1 MLACFFWRS
10 LVLLALGANAA
21 MLFPPLSTA
30 GADIVDAEGNKVQ
43 LKCVNWYG
51 AQLHQLVPSGL
62 DQRPLDSIA
71 TIISEDL
78 SLNCVRLVYAL
89 EMVRRGSELVE
100 NATSLLAANPT
111 LQLNSYMGV
120 FDATVAALT
129 ERGLVVI
136 LNNHNSDGGWCCH
149 DYDKNGLWYTDTYP
163 EWEWLA
169 HLDALTR
176 RCEVCYCMIYLRPYH
191 NNNCQSLLKF
201 S

>member
-1 MLACFFWRS
+1 MLVFFLRS
-10 LVLLALGANAA
+10 LVLLGLGANAA
-21 MLFPPLSTA
+21 VLTPPLSTA
-30 GADIVDAEGNKVQ
+30 GADIVDVKGDKVQ

-62 DQRPLDSIA
+62 DQQPLDSIA
-71 TIISEDL
+71 AIISEDL

-89 EMVRRGSELVE
+89 EMVRRGSNFVE

-111 LQLNSYMGV
+111 LQSLNYMDV

-136 LNNHNSDGGWCCH
+136 LNNHNSDGSWCCH
-149 DYDKNGLWYTDTYP
+149 DDDRNGLWYTDTYP

-176 RCEVCYCMIYLRPYH
+176 RSFLKCVTT
-191 NNNCQSLLKF
+191 LLGCKVLA
-201 S
+201 SVSHE